1 MARQTKIKITK
12 DDYYELEVW
21 KNKTPEVSISLGII
35 DEFKKR
41 NEIVFS
47 LNNEDLDLL
56 INALIELRYE

>member
-21 KNKTPEVSISLGII
+21 KNEIPEVSISLGII